1 MAEGTGEPVE
11 YIEAGLEVPRE
22 FHDAVCNFILEN
34 FSEGLILEEQENS
47 KNIQIKF
54 YVPRAVG
61 TGFRETLTRYVKE
74 IIPGGNFFPD
84 RIRIRNLASIEWEEA
99 YRKSVKPIVIENVV
113 VRPPWLKRAFKGKI
127 ELIIEP
133 KMAFGTGR
141 HETTKLCIKEILK
154 YLKKG
159 DTFFDLG
166 CGSGILSILAAKLG
180 ARRVRAVDIDMT
192 AIENAKENVVL
203 NGVSDRVIVESGSIE
218 KAQQDSPYDFLV
230 ANLTIST
237 IIGIYDKIDSCVKSG
252 GRIVLS
258 GLVEEDLEE
267 ITRLLEEFRHLK
279 YYIKKEGRWLAVT
292 VIK

>member
-34 FSEGLILEEQENS
+34 FSVGLILEEQENS
-47 KNIQIKF
+47 ENIQIKF
-54 YVPRAVG
+54 YVPRAAG
-61 TGFRETLTRYVKE
+61 KGFREVLARYVNE

-84 RIRIRNLASIEWEEA
+84 RIRIRNLANVEWEEA
-99 YRKSVKPIVIENVV
+99 YRKSVKPIVVENVV
-113 VRPPWLKRAFKGKI
+113 VRPPWLKRACKGKI
-127 ELIIEP
+127 ELILEP

-154 YLKKG
+154 YFRKG
-159 DTFFDLG
+159 NTFFDLG

-180 ARRVRAVDIDMT
+180 ARRVKAVDIDIT

-203 NGVSDRVIVESGSIE
+203 NNVSDRVDVESGSIE
-218 KAQQDSPYDFLV
+218 KVQQDAPYDFLV
-230 ANLTIST
+230 ANLTKST
-237 IIGIYDKIDSCVKSG
+237 IIEMYDKIDPCVRSG

-258 GLVEEDLEE
+258 GLAEEDLEE
-267 ITRLLEEFRHLK
+267 MARLLEEFRHLK
-279 YYIKKEGRWLAVT
+279 YYIKKEGQWLAVT
-292 VIK
+292 VLK